1 MIKITAME
9 EYGVRC
15 LVRLARNGAGQPVTC
30 ANLSE
35 AERVPP
41 LFAEQILRRFR
52 FGGLVTSVRGP
63 HGGFVLARDP
73 VTITLG
79 EVVRLLDAGLGED
92 ICNQFNKD
100 GRSCG
105 HLGGCGLRPIWHRIS
120 QRVTSA
126 LDQTSLAQLLAEETQ
141 VADEIAH
148 QGESVAP
155 PPSLGPLTFS
165 IRPVQR

>member
-30 ANLSE
+30 SSLAE
-35 AERVPP
+35 AEHVPP

-63 HGGFVLARDP
+63 HGGYVLAKDP

-105 HLGGCGLRPIWHRIS
+105 HLGGCSLRPIWQWIS

-141 VADEIAH
+141 VAYEIAH
-148 QGESVAP
+148 QEEFVTP
-155 PPSLGPLTFS
+155 PPSRRPLTFS
-165 IRPVQR
+165 IRPVR